1 MRLVRPINTATG
13 AAVVNHMFCH
23 HPPRSTAEPALLSP
37 AVELALQGG
46 RVVTAVV
53 FESRGPRGFS
63 FAGEAR

>member
-13 AAVVNHMFCH
+13 AAVVDHMFCH
-23 HPPRSTAEPALLSP
+23 HRRGRPPALLSP
-37 AVELALQGG
+37 AVELAVQGG